1 MVGII
6 LASSLNLALY
16 NPLDDP
22 NSNYS
27 KVIEAFDYLTSVLFI
42 LEAALKIS
50 LLGFLF
56 NGKESY
62 LRTVWNQLD
71 FFIVCISITTFVNL
85 EGFGVLKVLRI
96 VRVLRPLRLIH
107 KQPGLRISI
116 QSLLNATPRIINLLI
131 ICLFVLGIFAILGIN
146 FYKGLYYQ
154 CKMTNIPISYQ
165 DRVYDYWDCLDY
177 GGEWV
182 NADNNFDNFVNAI
195 KTQFIIMCREGWLT
209 IYFQALNLPSSHYQM
224 PQPNS
229 APISIIYFMG
239 SICVSSLFILNMF
252 VGIVIST
259 FQQEKEKVSHHSHL
273 TKKES
278 EYIDTCTLCYK
289 TKPIPNRFHD
299 GANVVG
305 IKDKTYH
312 IVVSKKFE
320 VFIFVCIVINSVI
333 LMLHWYNQSPAL
345 MSRIETVN
353 QILSLMFTIEFLLKI
368 VAFGQ
373 KYFLSWWNVLDF
385 SIVVVSW
392 LDFMILV
399 ASEGEGEG
407 LNSSVQVIRTF
418 RVARILKLVRRFK
431 ELQRIL
437 NTFLEA
443 IPALFNVGGLLFLF
457 QFLYGIMGVYLFST
471 VKLQTSLNEHANF
484 QTLGTALVTLF
495 RVSTGDGWNFLMEDA
510 SRPRSIDFQCY
521 E

>member
-1 MVGII
+1 MHQGTISNIAKLDLTKSVKLKAKAYTLKGNSLFLLSETNSLRKAVGRVVNWQHFDDVMVCII
-6 LASSLNLALY
+6 LASGLNLALY
-16 NPLDDP
+16 NPLYDP
-22 NSNYS
+22 NSTYS
-27 KVIEAFDYLTSVLFI
+27 KVIEGIDYLTSVLFI
-42 LEAALKIS
+42 VEALLKVI
-50 LLGFLF
+50 LYGFLF

-71 FFIVCISITTFVNL
+71 FFIVCISFTTFVHP
-85 EGFGVLKVLRI
+85 EGFAYLKVLRV

-131 ICLFVLGIFAILGIN
+131 ICAFVLGIFAIMGIN
-146 FYKGLYYQ
+146 FFKGLYYT
-154 CKMTNIPISYQ
+154 CRMTNVPIPLQ
-165 DRVYDYWDCLDY
+165 GRVSDYWDCLDY

-195 KTQFIIMCREGWLT
+195 KTQFIIMCREGWLS

-224 PQPNS
+224 PQPQS

-289 TKPIPNRFHD
+289 TKPILNRRL
-299 GANVVG
+299 GEAVG
-305 IKDKTYH
+305 LKDKTYH

-333 LMLHWYNQSPAL
+333 LMLHWYDQNEQT

-353 QILSLMFTIEFLLKI
+353 
-368 VAFGQ
+368 
-373 KYFLSWWNVLDF
+373 
-385 SIVVVSW
+385 
-392 LDFMILV
+392 
-399 ASEGEGEG
+399 
-407 LNSSVQVIRTF
+407 
-418 RVARILKLVRRFK
+418 
-431 ELQRIL
+431 
-437 NTFLEA
+437 
-443 IPALFNVGGLLFLF
+443 
-457 QFLYGIMGVYLFST
+457 
-471 VKLQTSLNEHANF
+471 
-484 QTLGTALVTLF
+484 
-495 RVSTGDGWNFLMEDA
+495 
-510 SRPRSIDFQCY
+510 
-521 E
+521 